1 MLFVYNS
8 HYNIYIVIVLYRDII
23 LANAKV
29 PSILVL
35 ENNPSLSR
43 LYGKVFNEAGY
54 HVYLAPTISDARV
67 LLTIKENF
75 DVFLCDMQIDQ
86 NSTFDL
92 LYEARRQHLQIIVI
106 AGSMRFKAMSDE
118 LNSVFFLEKPVDVN
132 ILHALI
138 TRLLASSVDDCSN
151 QP

>member
-43 LYGKVFNEAGY
+43 LYGKVLNEAGY
-54 HVYLAPTISDARV
+54 HVYLAPTISDAHV

-75 DVFLCDMQIDQ
+75 DIFLYDMQSDL
-86 NSTFDL
+86 NSTFDV
-92 LYEARRQHLQIIVI
+92 LYEAKRQHLQIIVI
-106 AGSMRFKAMSDE
+106 ASSMRFKAMSDE
-118 LNSVFFLEKPVDVN
+118 LNSIFVLEKPVD
-132 ILHALI
+132 ISTLHALI
-138 TRLLASSVDDCSN
+138 TRLVASPVDDCSN
-151 QP
+151 QL